1 MHLGIATRKGENSF
15 QHTVARR
22 RLPTKVS
29 ICQERRQVSTH
40 SRTGAAAPMAIWIF
54 LKIAC
59 FNTQPPEGDCRAS
72 SPTCAVNRGFNTQ
85 PRGGGCAQLTD
96 IGAFEID
103 VSTHSRPKV
112 AACDCDR
119 KRIFPGVSTHSRP
132 KVAADYV
139 KEKHKALRVSTHSR
153 AEAAAIDHY

>member
-1 MHLGIATRKGENSF
+1 MQLVARKHGSQNAQRRMHLGIATRKGENSF
-15 QHTVARR
+15 QHTAARR

-85 PRGGGCAQLTD
+85 PRGGGCQ
-96 IGAFEID
+96 
-103 VSTHSRPKV
+103 SPRKPKSRPGTFQHT
-112 AACDCDR
+112 AARRRLLPLDSPRLGTWRGFNTQPRGGGC
-119 KRIFPGVSTHSRP
+119 KQ
-132 KVAADYV
+132 
-139 KEKHKALRVSTHSR
+139 R
-153 AEAAAIDHY
+153 AK